1 VTASKAIL
9 GGVAFTKSSI
19 LLGMHY
25 KLCMEEA
32 DAMSDLFTPLEA
44 ISAKLNATSDAISE
58 TIKRVEAK
66 LSALRLGVEVWLKE
80 PISINS
86 LRDSRGELQEKVS
99 TYLGYTKIN
108 GKWQLA
114 LGNDLGSIE
123 GHPEDDQEVPLLQAP
138 REDRVKAVLRVPE
151 LIKAI
156 EAKAKE
162 ELQHLEF
169 TLDTI
174 EF

>member
-1 VTASKAIL
+1 
-9 GGVAFTKSSI
+9 
-19 LLGMHY
+19 
-25 KLCMEEA
+25 MEEA
-32 DAMSDLFTPLEA
+32 DAMSDLFIPLEA
-44 ISAKLNATSDAISE
+44 ISARLNATSDAISE

-80 PISINS
+80 PISINP
-86 LRDSRGELQEKVS
+86 LRNSRGELQEKVS

-138 REDRVKAVLRVPE
+138 REERVAAVKRIPS
-151 LIKAI
+151 LIMALEKKC
-156 EAKAKE
+156 EE
-162 ELQHLEF
+162 ELYQIASALESVGN
-169 TLDTI
+169 LSMDVI
-174 EF
+174 KQLPKK